1 MPLLTSASFKTIF
14 NGTLEHETTVPAIPT
29 GSDLTVTVYVNGLP
43 AQPFSPKGVIV
54 YVIVTSA
61 PVTLL

>member
-29 GSDLTVTVYVNGLP
+29 GSDLTVTVYVNVLP
-43 AQPFSPKGVIV
+43 AQPFAPYGVTV
-54 YVIVTSA
+54 
-61 PVTLL
+61 